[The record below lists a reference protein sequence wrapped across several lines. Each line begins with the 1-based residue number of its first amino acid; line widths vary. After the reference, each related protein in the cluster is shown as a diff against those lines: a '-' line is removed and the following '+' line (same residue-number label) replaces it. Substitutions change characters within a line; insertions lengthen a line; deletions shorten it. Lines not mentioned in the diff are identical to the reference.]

1 MNACLVLEPTLLVKA
16 MAAVAGGLRTDTGE
30 RQGAGPRDDCAAERG
45 PGVLGRTAGV
55 DAGEDV
61 RPTPKTKVALT
72 TLTSESESPL
82 AQLAGIS
89 LQLELLH
96 EGFAAVRVAHAQRSY
111 CTLKLSIRA
120 RAPLPQQR

>member
-1 MNACLVLEPTLLVKA
+1 

-55 DAGEDV
+55 DA
-61 RPTPKTKVALT
+61 RPSTKTKVALA
-72 TLTSESESPL
+72 SDESPL

-96 EGFAAVRVAHAQRSY
+96 EGFAAVRVAHAQRSC

>member
-1 MNACLVLEPTLLVKA
+1 

-55 DAGEDV
+55 DFS
-61 RPTPKTKVALT
+61 KVAS
-72 TLTSESESPL
+72 TSESESPL

-96 EGFAAVRVAHAQRSY
+96 EGFTAVRVAHAQRSCY
-111 CTLKLSIRA
+111 TLELSIRV
-120 RAPLPQQR
+120 RAH

>member
-1 MNACLVLEPTLLVKA
+1 

-55 DAGEDV
+55 DAGVDA
-61 RPTPKTKVALT
+61 RPTPKSKVAS
-72 TLTSESESPL
+72 TSESESPL
-82 AQLAGIS
+82 TQLAGIS

-96 EGFAAVRVAHAQRSY
+96 EGFTAVRVAHAQRSC
-111 CTLKLSIRA
+111 CTLELSIRV
-120 RAPLPQQR
+120 RAH

>member
-1 MNACLVLEPTLLVKA
+1 

-55 DAGEDV
+55 DAGEDA
-61 RPTPKTKVALT
+61 RPTPKTKVALA
-72 TLTSESESPL
+72 SSDESESPL

-96 EGFAAVRVAHAQRSY
+96 EGFAAVRVAHAQRSC